1 MNIKDSI
8 RDCYGKFIG
17 SMDWNIFGTFTHL
30 IPRTEKYNRRQICS
44 FYEKNSEIINRMF
57 FVIERHKESKYFH
70 THFLL
75 KTPSIS
81 RLSKSTIPY
90 RRFIDID
97 LKIIDKNLL
106 STDEKSLSVGYYLTK
121 GFQNGVDY
129 EFLGL

>member
-57 FVIERHKESKYFH
+57 FVIVKILSHSFLIKNSKY
-70 THFLL
+70 
-75 KTPSIS
+75 K
-81 RLSKSTIPY
+81 
-90 RRFIDID
+90 
-97 LKIIDKNLL
+97 
-106 STDEKSLSVGYYLTK
+106 
-121 GFQNGVDY
+121 
-129 EFLGL
+129 